1 MRCGGG
7 LANWEGTCE
16 ECIATLEEYPCADG
30 SNFAD
35 GVCDCRCEVGFD
47 DCEDLSKR
55 PEPALVMCGQT
66 TLAFDFYNQEA
77 TCDLCSIDT
86 APLPPTVTE
95 LPQGCEQP
103 GLYYDQNCDCQCD
116 GDYACLDPFYKNPAV
131 VKKACCGSD
140 NCFNVPR
147 NDGSYPTCD
156 QCPTKKRE
164 VMTGEINSR
173 SMDSLQGELN
183 GDKEKTYQL
192 YDDEHNT

>member
-16 ECIATLEEYPCADG
+16 ECIATLEEYPCAEG

-103 GLYYDQNCDCQCD
+103 G
-116 GDYACLDPFYKNPAV
+116 KR
-131 VKKACCGSD
+131 K
-140 NCFNVPR
+140 
-147 NDGSYPTCD
+147 
-156 QCPTKKRE
+156 KKRE
-164 VMTGEINSR
+164 
-173 SMDSLQGELN
+173 
-183 GDKEKTYQL
+183 KKTTAL
-192 YDDEHNT
+192 PFFIHHSILLFSFF